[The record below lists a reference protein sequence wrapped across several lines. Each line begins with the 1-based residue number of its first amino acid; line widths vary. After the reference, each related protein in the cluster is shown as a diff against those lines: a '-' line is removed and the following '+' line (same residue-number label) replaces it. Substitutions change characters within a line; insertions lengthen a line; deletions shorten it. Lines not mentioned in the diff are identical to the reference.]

1 MLEQKTA
8 AFTTLQNANVG
19 GEKARQ
25 SQSSLGEC
33 QFLYRPMILNTDNN
47 SERGYLIHITVY
59 NTTFSFQ
66 TWWRRR
72 RHCCSLSE
80 EPPMQKKKSIADFS
94 SSLSGNLPEPTSH
107 STNHWPRRQSLAE
120 IASLSPLLLLHS
132 TVRETITPPSSLPL
146 LPIRFG
152 GLSRSVLPPVNQSVR
167 LSVCSSSAK
176 PLTRSGHAIIR
187 AEKKRE
193 KNRRGGVS
201 GKVIG
206 FDGNGGGVT
215 DGGHGRRKA
224 KALRKRKG
232 KTGSLQRI
240 YREFQLA

>member
-120 IASLSPLLLLHS
+120 IASLSLSSPPPPFNSARNNHS
-132 TVRETITPPSSLPL
+132 
-146 LPIRFG
+146 
-152 GLSRSVLPPVNQSVR
+152 SVLPPSSSNPLRRSLSVCFAACQSVR
-167 LSVCSSSAK
+167 PFVRLFV
-176 PLTRSGHAIIR
+176 
-187 AEKKRE
+187 
-193 KNRRGGVS
+193 
-201 GKVIG
+201 
-206 FDGNGGGVT
+206 
-215 DGGHGRRKA
+215 
-224 KALRKRKG
+224 LR
-232 KTGSLQRI
+232 
-240 YREFQLA
+240 